1 MLTKPLGLGWVC
13 KGARIYLILMAKQLF
28 AIKIELFID
37 ELAKP
42 CTVAEQITGKLLTF
56 NYSQLPNPI
65 HGDPVKCFSPQ
76 EPV

>member
-1 MLTKPLGLGWVC
+1 
-13 KGARIYLILMAKQLF
+13 MANRLF
-28 AIKIELFID
+28 AIKTEPFVD

-42 CTVAEQITGKLLTF
+42 CAGAEQRPGKLLTF
-56 NYSQLPNPI
+56 NYSQLLNPK

>member
-1 MLTKPLGLGWVC
+1 
-13 KGARIYLILMAKQLF
+13 MANRLF
-28 AIKIELFID
+28 AIKIEPFVD

-42 CTVAEQITGKLLTF
+42 CAGAEQRTGKLLTF
-56 NYSQLPNPI
+56 NYSQLLNPK

>member
-1 MLTKPLGLGWVC
+1 
-13 KGARIYLILMAKQLF
+13 MANRLF
-28 AIKIELFID
+28 AIKTGPFID

-42 CTVAEQITGKLLTF
+42 CAVAEQRTGKLLTF

-65 HGDPVKCFSPQ
+65 HGDPVTCFSPQ